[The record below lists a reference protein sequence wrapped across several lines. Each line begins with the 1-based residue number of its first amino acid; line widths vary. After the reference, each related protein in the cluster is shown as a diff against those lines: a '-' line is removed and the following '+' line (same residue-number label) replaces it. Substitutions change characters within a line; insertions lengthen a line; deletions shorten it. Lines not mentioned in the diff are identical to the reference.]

1 MSNCH
6 CGQPVKARNLCAK
19 HYLADYRER
28 KAAGQIKEKT
38 PLILAEWTN
47 DNTCLVIGCTDK
59 HRAKGLC
66 TKHYFQARRAA

>member
-1 MSNCH
+1 MTCH

-19 HYLADYRER
+19 HYLADYRDR

-38 PLILAEWTN
+38 PLIFDEVVDPWQ
-47 DNTCLVIGCTDK
+47 CKVKGCSEK
-59 HRAKGLC
+59 PRAKQLC